1 MFKIYRPVRAVGS
14 TLAAAALVASAALP
28 VAPSAQAQEEQA
40 AQAALDAA
48 NIPGSPQLPDTGE
61 LTNMAKDAAMG
72 HPLVKNA
79 LDQQT
84 DTPEPANEE
93 STNPQCAPIV
103 MVAVPG
109 TFETN
114 RDRDPNEPVGTIAD
128 LTSPL
133 RDKLGGDLS
142 ETYVNYA
149 ADAGVSGTAYAT
161 SIQNGATKT
170 IKTIEDV
177 QNRCDGSRVFLTG
190 FSQGADV
197 AGDVA
202 TMIGQKQTSVKPETM
217 AGVVLFSD
225 PSRTENTNFI
235 ADSHEPVPSLPGKV
249 GEAVAEMT
257 DEESIAQKMNGN
269 KADGLS
275 AALMGGDLAKAGE
288 KSEESTS
295 ATPEKSESKQ
305 AGEDSKKDSSRKQS
319 ESKDSDEPKTE
330 SDDKPKQAGEESKED
345 GGEVKNNALDGNQVK
360 STGGISLS
368 TDADPHILA
377 AGADMFV
384 VADGKDEQETSENGN
399 GPTEV
404 QIQEEVSDAYRNG
417 RCGDMTFEDCF
428 KKFKEDPNS
437 LAATEMGVAGA
448 MPSGNLMETA
458 CVDKPAKSCTVEA
471 SGSNLPTV
479 DKPSPSQ
486 EKGEAADTEGEGQSI
501 SGDSK
506 QVAGDPQDAEVGG
519 DPGVDNADGAA
530 DGNAGSE
537 SGSNAAQS
545 GGEDGAASNNDSD
558 SAPANVG
565 GAVAANKG
573 EDKQDGIKSEADSNS
588 SPQAGEQSKAD
599 ADKNTDAAPADG
611 ESADAESNGAD
622 STDKEASND
631 KGDDKNSTGSNNDE
645 SKQTTGGSNTKD
657 SSTGDK
663 SNESSSDAGDKEK
676 TSKSNKSEKSSSAA
690 SSSEKKEQAGDGS
703 RSDANKPNK
712 NNSGS
717 GSGKEPTSEDNA
729 LEDVEPVT
737 MPAVA
742 GGGVAGQREE
752 DFGFM
757 TGAVVSMCV
766 PGDIVCSLPEN
777 SQLARDLVQVGE
789 KVTTN
794 MAGVAKAAMAGDTR
808 MGGLMAVEATNTVFS
823 LSGLPPLKLSGD
835 SIMALVSLVSGAA
848 MLHAGDPTGQGAALI
863 AAAIPKLPK
872 VLPELY
878 EQIKDLPAIIEAL
891 PNAADNFARNLGID
905 KILGRLSDGYEKAGM
920 NDLTDLAKMPS
931 AAISASID
939 ILNDNSGLMELATNP
954 DYLKQGA
961 HSADGFRDTTVTDN
975 GTNAA
980 DWYVQYVDAANR
992 KIAA

>member
-1 MFKIYRPVRAVGS
+1 MSKINRPARAVSS
-14 TLAAAALVASAALP
+14 TLAAATLVASAALP

-40 AQAALDAA
+40 VQAALDAA
-48 NIPGSPQLPDTGE
+48 NIPGSPQLPDTGGI
-61 LTNMAKDAAMG
+61 TDKAKEAAMG

-93 STNPQCAPIV
+93 STNPQCAPVV

-114 RDRDPNEPVGTIAD
+114 RDRDPNEPVGAIAD

-177 QNRCDGSRVFLTG
+177 QDRCDGSRVFLTG

-202 TMIGQKQTSVKPETM
+202 TMIGQKQTNVNPDTM

-235 ADSHEPVPSLPGKV
+235 ADSSEPIPGLPGGM
-249 GEAVAEMT
+249 GEAVSEMT
-257 DEESIAQKMNGN
+257 DEKSIAQKMDGS
-269 KADGLS
+269 KANGLS
-275 AALMGGDLAKAGE
+275 EALMGGDMAKAGE
-288 KSEESTS
+288 DSKDSKESAS
-295 ATPEKSESKQ
+295 ATSEKSESKQ
-305 AGEDSKKDSSRKQS
+305 AGEDSKKDSTKTSEPSSSKKSGSRKS
-319 ESKDSDEPKTE
+319 EE
-330 SDDKPKQAGEESKED
+330 SDSEPSEKPKQAGEESKDD
-345 GGEVKNNALDGNQVK
+345 GDVENHALDGNQVK
-360 STGGISLS
+360 STGGITLS
-368 TDADPHILA
+368 TDADTHVLA
-377 AGADMFV
+377 AGADSFV
-384 VADGKDEQETSENGN
+384 VADGEDEPEKTEDSENGA
-399 GPTEV
+399 TEV
-404 QIQEEVSDAYRNG
+404 QMQEEVSDAYRNG

-448 MPSGNLMETA
+448 MPAGNLMETE
-458 CVDKPAKSCTVEA
+458 CVDKPAKSCTVGE

-486 EKGEAADTEGEGQSI
+486 GEEGTT
-501 SGDSK
+501 
-506 QVAGDPQDAEVGG
+506 DAEDEEQSADSDSEQGADDSQDG
-519 DPGVDNADGAA
+519 DESADKPGADSA
-530 DGNAGSE
+530 GNE
-537 SGSNAAQS
+537 PGSNAEQ
-545 GGEDGAASNNDSD
+545 GDGEDGADSD
-558 SAPANVG
+558 NGAGSTPANVG
-565 GAVAANKG
+565 GAVAADKDEKG
-573 EDKQDGIKSEADSNS
+573 EGDTKPEADSDG

-599 ADKNTDAAPADG
+599 ADKGADADAAGDESNDADG
-611 ESADAESNGAD
+611 EDKETSKDKEGEKNSIGGDKDKSKD
-622 STDKEASND
+622 STE
-631 KGDDKNSTGSNNDE
+631 KG
-645 SKQTTGGSNTKD
+645 
-657 SSTGDK
+657 SSEK
-663 SNESSSDAGDKEK
+663 SSSKETSEKSSAAAGDKEK
-676 TSKSNKSEKSSSAA
+676 SSKSNKSEDSSSAA
-690 SSSEKKEQAGDGS
+690 SSSEEKEQAGDGS
-703 RSDANKPNK
+703 RSDANKPK
-712 NNSGS
+712 KSGS
-717 GSGKEPTSEDNA
+717 GSGSDKEPTSEDNA

-757 TGAVVSMCV
+757 TGSVVSMCV

-777 SQLARDLVQVGE
+777 SELARDLVQVGE

-848 MLHAGDPTGQGAALI
+848 MLHAGDPTGKGAALI
-863 AAAIPKLPK
+863 AAAVPKLPK

-891 PNAADNFARNLGID
+891 PDAADTFARNLGID
-905 KILGRLSDGYEKAGM
+905 KILGRLSDGYENAGM

-931 AAISASID
+931 AAVSASID
-939 ILNDNSGLMELATNP
+939 LLNDNSGLMELATNP

-961 HSADGFRDTTVTDN
+961 HSADGFRSITVTDN
-975 GTNAA
+975 DTNAA
-980 DWYVQYVDAANR
+980 DWYVQYVDAVNR
-992 KIAA
+992 KVAA